1 VIQTV
6 NVALKDIYK
15 SYGNVSVLK
24 ALNFNIMDGEFFV
37 LLGSSGSGKST
48 TLNILAGLDTPTSGE
63 ILFDDQVVNN
73 LSPIDRGVSMVF
85 QNYALYPHMTVY
97 KNMEFP
103 LKMLNYKK
111 SSIDRIVKEVAEKID
126 IAGLLD
132 RYPRELSGGQAQR
145 VALGRSLVRDPK
157 IFLLDEPL
165 SNLDANIRSKI
176 RNELKLMQED
186 LNKTFIYVTHDQMEA
201 MSLGDHIGILHN
213 GKLEQYGRPI
223 DIYNNPVNEYVATFL
238 GDPEINMLLFSKNG
252 SVFEGEGSFSFKLD
266 NGESHITLGVRPEN
280 IYLHRQSDRDIEGRA
295 IFRISELL
303 GSRTLIVGKTLSGK
317 EIKIITEETDIKFGT
332 EVPIFIN
339 LDKCIIFNEKGDN
352 ISK

>member
-1 VIQTV
+1 MIQTV